1 LKTEYAVH
9 HTIERVQKQAF
20 VQSTI
25 LSFSFLTLRLC
36 YHKHMISHLDGKI
49 IHTSERFAV
58 LETGGVGYKVFAT
71 SETLQA
77 IKNKPS
83 ESASLWTYLA
93 VRENALDLYGF
104 LEKDELDFFEL
115 LISNVS
121 GIGPKTALGILSVTT
136 IKNLRQA
143 IGTGET
149 AHLTKISGIGKKI
162 ADKIVLELRDKIDFL
177 ESEKD
182 SGDMRD
188 ESDALEGLK
197 SLGYAEREAREA
209 LKKLPKKISRP
220 SDRIK
225 HALKLLG
232 K

>member
-1 LKTEYAVH
+1 
-9 HTIERVQKQAF
+9 
-20 VQSTI
+20 
-25 LSFSFLTLRLC
+25 
-36 YHKHMISHLDGKI
+36 MISHLAGKI
-49 IHTSERFAV
+49 IHTDERFAV
-58 LETGGVGYKVFAT
+58 LETGGLGYKVFT
-71 SETLQA
+71 TPETLQGL
-77 IKNKPS
+77 KNKTG
-83 ESASLWTYLA
+83 ESANLWTYLA

-104 LEKDELDFFEL
+104 VQKEELDFFEL
-115 LISNVS
+115 LITIS

-149 AHLTKISGIGKKI
+149 AHLTKISGIGKKV
-162 ADKIVLELRDKIDFL
+162 AEKIVLELRDKIDFL

-188 ESDALEGLK
+188 ESDAIEGLK
-197 SLGYAEREAREA
+197 TLGYAEREAREA
-209 LKKLPKKISRP
+209 LKKLPKEISRP

>member
-1 LKTEYAVH
+1 MLAESYRKGKH
-9 HTIERVQKQAF
+9 PLFTIIYF
-20 VQSTI
+20 LFTI
-25 LSFSFLTLRLC
+25 DC
-36 YHKHMISHLDGKI
+36 MISYLEGKI
-49 IHTSERFAV
+49 IHTGDRFVV
-58 LETGGVGYKVFAT
+58 LQTGGVGYKVFA
-71 SETLQA
+71 
-77 IKNKPS
+77 PS
-83 ESASLWTYLA
+83 ESLQILKKKTGETAGVWTYLA

-104 LEKDELDFFEL
+104 IQKEELDFFEL
-115 LISNVS
+115 LITVS

-182 SGDMRD
+182 TGDMRD

-209 LKKLPKKISRP
+209 LKKLPKEISRP
-220 SDRIK
+220 SERIK
-225 HALKLLG
+225 QALKLLG

>member
-1 LKTEYAVH
+1 
-9 HTIERVQKQAF
+9 
-20 VQSTI
+20 
-25 LSFSFLTLRLC
+25 
-36 YHKHMISHLDGKI
+36 MIS
-49 IHTSERFAV
+49 
-58 LETGGVGYKVFAT
+58 
-71 SETLQA
+71 
-77 IKNKPS
+77 
-83 ESASLWTYLA
+83 
-93 VRENALDLYGF
+93 
-104 LEKDELDFFEL
+104 FFEL

-188 ESDALEGLK
+188 ESDAIEGLK
-197 SLGYAEREAREA
+197 SLGYAEREAREV
-209 LKKLPKKISRP
+209 LKKLPKEISRP
-220 SDRIK
+220 SERIK
-225 HALKLLG
+225 QALKILG
-232 K
+232 R